1 MTSTYRTIAAAVA
14 FSCAAGAF
22 ALPASALPVAKQGV
36 TLKSPLVQQAAYY
49 KKKHYWKKH
58 RHCRWVKK
66 VRWNHGHKHVKLVRV
81 CR

>member
-22 ALPASALPVAKQGV
+22 ALPASAFPVAKQGV
-36 TLKSPLVQQAAYY
+36 TLESPLVQQVAYWR
-49 KKKHYWKKH
+49 KKKH
-58 RHCRWVKK
+58 CNWVKK
-66 VRWNHGHKHVKLVRV
+66 VRWHHGHKVVKFVKV